1 MISFFTQNLGF
12 TLDFDLDLV
21 SDLANKLTM
30 LKGRGAQPC
39 SYKMCVFLS
48 CMEKAGRAAGKR
60 SWLVGDPHSVTQQI
74 LALLSQGKYLAVGR
88 KCWRQGYV
96 QRQAPFSGQFGSH
109 RAESEV

>member
-48 CMEKAGRAAGKR
+48 CMEKAGRAADRPSADWVASKP
-60 SWLVGDPHSVTQQI
+60 PH
-74 LALLSQGKYLAVGR
+74 R
-88 KCWRQGYV
+88 
-96 QRQAPFSGQFGSH
+96 GQEGPCSLGI
-109 RAESEV
+109 